1 MKHVLIVDDDAITLK
16 LYETALTRLG
26 FRVTTAED
34 GIRASQAVVA
44 ARPDIVVLDLMM
56 PNFNGVD
63 VLKFIRTNSTF
74 KELPVIVLTNAY
86 MTDLAEKALVM
97 GVQEAVL
104 KVRCSPAQL
113 ARLINEVFERGAG
126 VMKPAAS
133 ASAPAV
139 PAPAPSPS
147 QPRPPASPVAAP
159 VAPPVPQPKPTDD
172 SHNLTRNALLAN
184 AAKIRQE
191 LHALHQEF
199 VKAQLDTERSMRL
212 QNLYR
217 RVHFLTATAG
227 MAGCHRIALLSSAFE
242 ALLFELTN
250 QPALATPS
258 VRMTVAA
265 ANDFLGRLL
274 ERAKEVEQPGAAVPR
289 VMVVDDDPLSNRLV
303 SAALR
308 YDHLEVR
315 TEADPFAALEAANQ
329 SHYDLF
335 LLDIEMPGLD
345 GFQLCDALRATP
357 EYAKVPVVFV
367 TSHSDFDSRTKS
379 VLSGGN
385 DLISKPVQPLELA
398 VKAVTHLLRANL
410 DKPAA

>member
-1 MKHVLIVDDDAITLK
+1 MKHVLIVDDDAVTLK

-26 FRVTTAED
+26 FQVTTAAD
-34 GIRASQAVVA
+34 GIRASQVVIS

-63 VLKFIRTNSTF
+63 VLKFIRTNATL
-74 KELPVIVLTNAY
+74 KDTPVIVLTNAY

-104 KVRCSPAQL
+104 KVRCSPSQL
-113 ARLINEVFERGAG
+113 VQIINQVFERGPG
-126 VMKPAAS
+126 VLKPTTPTAAATPAPS
-133 ASAPAV
+133 PPAPPASTPTGQ
-139 PAPAPSPS
+139 PAPSPS
-147 QPRPPASPVAAP
+147 
-159 VAPPVPQPKPTDD
+159 APPPPKPVDD
-172 SHNLTRNALLAN
+172 SHASARTGLLAN
-184 AAKIRQE
+184 ANKIRQE

-199 VKAQLDTERSMRL
+199 VKAQTDTERSVRL

-250 QPALATPS
+250 QPALVTPS
-258 VRMTVAA
+258 IRMTVAT
-265 ANDFLGRLL
+265 ANDFMGRLL
-274 ERAKEVEQPGAAVPR
+274 ERAKEVEKAGAAVPR
-289 VMVVDDDPLSNRLV
+289 VLVVDDDPLSTRLI

-315 TEADPFAALEAANQ
+315 TEQDPFAALEAANR

-345 GFQLCDALRATP
+345 GFQLCDAIRATP

-385 DLISKPVQPLELA
+385 DLISKPVFPLELA
-398 VKAVTHLLRANL
+398 VKAVTHLLRSSL
-410 DKPAA
+410 DAAAPA